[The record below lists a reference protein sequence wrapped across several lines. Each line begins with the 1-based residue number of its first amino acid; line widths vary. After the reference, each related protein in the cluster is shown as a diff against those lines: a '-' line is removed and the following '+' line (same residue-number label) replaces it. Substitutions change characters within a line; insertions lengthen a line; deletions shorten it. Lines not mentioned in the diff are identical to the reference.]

1 MKFAYFA
8 PRVRTHLTRLLA
20 LALLLA
26 LIVSAEGWCDVAP
39 MVECLLSLAGWILV
53 GAGMSGRI
61 WCGSYISGR
70 KNNDL
75 VVEGPYSISR
85 NPLYFFSFIAGLGVM
100 MVSETLLLPLLFSLL
115 FWGYYP
121 RVIAREEAN
130 LRRLHG
136 AAFDAYCERV
146 PRFWPKFSL
155 YSEPCNYSVSAARFR
170 RNLADVALFVMAGGL
185 VEFIEGMHTSGYL
198 PTLMHIY

>member
-1 MKFAYFA
+1 
-8 PRVRTHLTRLLA
+8 
-20 LALLLA
+20 
-26 LIVSAEGWCDVAP
+26 
-39 MVECLLSLAGWILV
+39 
-53 GAGMSGRI
+53 
-61 WCGSYISGR
+61 
-70 KNNDL
+70 
-75 VVEGPYSISR
+75 
-85 NPLYFFSFIAGLGVM
+85 M

-136 AAFDAYCERV
+136 AAFDAYCARV
-146 PRFWPKFSL
+146 PRFWPNFSL
-155 YSEPCNYSVSAARFR
+155 YSEPLNYSVSAARFR